1 MGLFDNFDGNLDD
14 LKGNLSF
21 LSRKVVD
28 ESKKIKKIAK
38 VKYEILNEER
48 KVNDLYAKVG
58 KHFYNT
64 YKGKSESVDLDEIFK
79 EIDKVKTRISS
90 LKMHLE
96 IEDGED
102 NGIYVEKF
110 NKVSNASDFSN
121 TGLYFTDNKNDIES
135 EDTSDTGLFIQND
148 EPTKSDENYKILT
161 IEEDEDEFR

>member
-48 KVNDLYAKVG
+48 KINDLYAKVG
-58 KHFYNT
+58 KHFYNS
-64 YKGKSESVDLDEIFK
+64 YKGSSDSCDLDEIFK
-79 EIDKVKTRISS
+79 DIDKVKNRISS

-96 IEDGED
+96 LEDGED

-110 NKVSNASDFSN
+110 NKASDDEFSD
-121 TGLYFTDNKNDIES
+121 TGLYFKDKKNNIDDEN
-135 EDTSDTGLFIQND
+135 TSDTGLFIQKD
-148 EPTKSDENYKILT
+148 KTTKSDENYKILT

>member
-48 KVNDLYAKVG
+48 KINDLYAKVG
-58 KHFYNT
+58 EHFYNS
-64 YKGKSESVDLDEIFK
+64 YKGKSDSCDLDEIFK
-79 EIDKVKTRISS
+79 EIDRVKTRISS

-96 IEDGED
+96 VEDGEEG
-102 NGIYVEKF
+102 GIYVDKF
-110 NKVSNASDFSN
+110 NKVSDSDLSD
-121 TGLYFTDNKNDIES
+121 TGLYFKDNTNNIDDENI
-135 EDTSDTGLFIQND
+135 SDTGLFVKKD
-148 EPTKSDENYKILT
+148 ETIKPDDNYKILT
-161 IEEDEDEFR
+161 IEEDEDEIR